1 MYTKTIITLII
12 IVFILSV
19 FLFLQTSQVVTYN
32 WGSNSNQFVV
42 WEKIID
48 LNKAVTCDMLLDC
61 NTAILRYVI
70 WHTYLDRDSDWIP
83 CEDLCTNN
91 GYYD

>member
-32 WGSNSNQFVV
+32 WDSNSNQFVV
-42 WEKIID
+42 WEKII
-48 LNKAVTCDMLLDC
+48 ACDMLSDC
-61 NTAILRYVI
+61 DTAILWYVL
-70 WHTYLDRDSDWIP
+70 WHTYLDRDLDWIP